1 MGADQTCDEVE
12 DEEKELVSHHGG
24 GKITGQSCKDNR
36 QLRIDDDS
44 NEHGSGSDREEVGI
58 RGGRN
63 GDKFSAQN
71 IGDEMEDFK
80 EGDHSEQRA
89 TEKEEVCGR
98 KCDLPDIFSR
108 ELIQAGQDEKS
119 QQSQANENGKYMA
132 PLLGF
137 FQGIDFKE
145 MLLLDT
151 LPGP

>member
-1 MGADQTCDEVE
+1 
-12 DEEKELVSHHGG
+12 
-24 GKITGQSCKDNR
+24 
-36 QLRIDDDS
+36 
-44 NEHGSGSDREEVGI
+44 
-58 RGGRN
+58 
-63 GDKFSAQN
+63 
-71 IGDEMEDFK
+71 MEDFK

-151 LPGP
+151 LPGPQDYLPPFDLEKDRIHPCLCLHLPRLSFVLVEGEVGSQGLFRAL